1 MPPIK
6 RHDALVQFSREHHF
20 GLLLSWKIKQGIAKN
35 IDNKRMAEYI
45 LAASDV
51 EILPHFENEEKELF
65 GLLAKDDSLRLR
77 AEQEHASIR
86 QKLKELKDGQ
96 QAETL
101 TALASELDAHIRFEE
116 RELFPHIEQQQSFEV
131 YAGAIKAHE
140 SMPHDDFDSSWSD
153 HFWA

>member
-101 TALASELDAHIRFEE
+101 SAFASELDAHIRFEE

-140 SMPHDDFDSSWSD
+140 SAPHEDFDSSWSD
-153 HFWA
+153 HFWL